1 MEVLIMAARR
11 NPFRHIRLKFHRS
24 SPKLKILVLTA
35 LIVCTVTL
43 LALSIGISVT
53 KARTEALRREA
64 AALEQENAALSE
76 DIREFGTV
84 KSIKEL
90 AKKFLGLLDPDTVI
104 FSPED

>member
-1 MEVLIMAARR
+1 MRAMR
-11 NPFRHIRLKFHRS
+11 NPFRHIRLKFQRS
-24 SPKLKILVLTA
+24 SPKLKILVLTT

-53 KARTEALRREA
+53 KARYEALRQDA
-64 AALEQENAALSE
+64 AALEQQIAERNE

-90 AKKFLGLLDPDTVI
+90 AQKFFGLLDPDTVI